1 MSLTPYSHP
10 FASYCQKVLIA
21 LWENEIPF
29 TYRHLEDRVQQK
41 NVQRSG
47 YSIAFPCWWTMAGRS
62 RSILLKL
69 ARVTIC
75 MVAASKSRGAYS
87 PLHP

>member
-10 FASYCQKVLIA
+10 FASYCRKVLIA
-21 LWENEIPF
+21 LWRMKSPSPTDIWKN
-29 TYRHLEDRVQQK
+29 RVQQK
-41 NVQRSG
+41 NVRRSG
-47 YSIAFPCWWTMAGRS
+47 YSVAFPCWWTMAGRS

>member
-29 TYRHLEDRVQQK
+29 TY
-41 NVQRSG
+41 
-47 YSIAFPCWWTMAGRS
+47 
-62 RSILLKL
+62 
-69 ARVTIC
+69 
-75 MVAASKSRGAYS
+75 
-87 PLHP
+87 